1 MTVIHL
7 TVKDRDG
14 RESHLELLQGQ
25 TLMQALRDA
34 GLDVLGTCGGLCS
47 CGSCHVFLSETLAAK
62 LPRPSED
69 EQYMLESLADAIEVR
84 TTSRLSCQIKADEVM
99 DGEVI
104 EIGPEL

>member
-7 TVKDRDG
+7 IVKDRDG
-14 RESHLELLQGQ
+14 KESNLELPLGQ

-34 GLDVLGTCGGLCS
+34 DLGVLGTCGGLCS

-62 LPRPSED
+62 LPQPSED
-69 EQYMLESLADAIEVR
+69 EQYMLEALADAIEVR
-84 TTSRLSCQIKADEVM
+84 ATSRLSCQIKADDVM
-99 DGEVI
+99 DGAVI